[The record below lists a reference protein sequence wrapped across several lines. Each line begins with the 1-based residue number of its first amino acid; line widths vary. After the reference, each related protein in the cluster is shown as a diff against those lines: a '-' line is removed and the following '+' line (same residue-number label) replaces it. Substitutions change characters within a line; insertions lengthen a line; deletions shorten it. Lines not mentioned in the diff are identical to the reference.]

1 MTKAPDSQNPVGPSK
16 ALIRA
21 LSALLRPLIRML
33 IAKGVTLPYF
43 TEVAKAVYV
52 DAAQDF
58 ADDPGKP
65 LNQSRVSLITGV
77 HRKDIRRLQEAHDVP
92 SARGRAESMGSRLIG
107 IWVGSAAFIDA
118 AGNPLALPR
127 TASADLPSF
136 ETLVRTVST
145 DVRPRSILDEWLRLG
160 LVEVDQDD
168 LIHLNI
174 RAFVPRDDFDETA
187 YFYGRNLRDHIAA
200 ASHNLMGRDDPY
212 LERAV
217 FYDGLS
223 AESIAALEQICRER
237 GEQVLL
243 DVNREALRMADADDA
258 RWSASGRMTFGAFFY
273 AEENN
278 GPDSP
283 NSKKGEDDA

>member
-77 HRKDIRRLQEAHDVP
+77 HRKDIRRLQDAHDVP

-160 LVEVDQDD
+160 LVEIDQDD

-174 RAFVPRDDFDETA
+174 SAFVPRDDFNETA

-200 ASHNLMGRDDPY
+200 ASHNLMGCDPPPPF
-212 LERAV
+212 LSGRFSTMASAPSRLPHWSKFAV
-217 FYDGLS
+217 S
-223 AESIAALEQICRER
+223 AASKCYWMLIARHYEWRTPTMRVGAR
-237 GEQVLL
+237 
-243 DVNREALRMADADDA
+243 ADA
-258 RWSASGRMTFGAFFY
+258 
-273 AEENN
+273 
-278 GPDSP
+278 
-283 NSKKGEDDA
+283 